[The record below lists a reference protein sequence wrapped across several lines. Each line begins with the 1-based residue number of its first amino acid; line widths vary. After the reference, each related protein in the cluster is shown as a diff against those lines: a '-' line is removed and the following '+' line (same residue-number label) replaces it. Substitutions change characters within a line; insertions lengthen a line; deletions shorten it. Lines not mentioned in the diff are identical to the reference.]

1 MQNNKLIQVISGFKR
16 KEMTRFFEFVRSPY
30 FNKHDEVR
38 ALIAHLNSIFPD
50 FDEKK
55 CDRFRLFQVLFPGQ
69 QHDQS
74 RLALLFT
81 YAYRLLETF
90 LKVEQLQEMGPGDE
104 LLLLRQYRERGQWK
118 QYEQTL
124 LRLSKQLA
132 QTKKQNSQYHLH
144 YFQLAEEADRYYNQR
159 GRHEQDH
166 NIQVKQDFLDR
177 YYMAEKLRD
186 ACEMSVRRKILK
198 VNYQTRFLTA
208 ILEEVSRELSQY
220 EPIPSVWVYYHLF
233 LLVEGKEGI
242 TFEEMLRI
250 LLKNEHFFEHQE
262 QQLLYNYLQNY
273 CIEQINKGKTT
284 FHRQAFEIYKLQLE
298 KKLIIIN
305 GFLSEWHYK
314 NIVTIGLRLG
324 ETDWV
329 YQFIHQYKEFL
340 QPKSVRNAFNF
351 NLASWYYQQGQL
363 EEVLEL
369 LHQVEHKDNRYS
381 LAAKSLL
388 LRTYYDLDEQEAMF
402 SLLDAFSQYLHRNKV
417 MTDERIKA
425 FRNLLQLTKKAML
438 LKSEIGF
445 SKPEKLNKE
454 LQKLLNSIHSKNAII
469 NQDWLM
475 QKVNELQIQL
485 NA

>member
-1 MQNNKLIQVISGFKR
+1 MHNNKLIQVISSFKR
-16 KEMTRFFEFVRSPY
+16 KEMTRFYEFVRSPY

-38 ALIAHLNSIFPD
+38 ALIAHLRSVFPD

-55 CDRFRLFQVLFPGQ
+55 CDRFRLFQALFPGQ
-69 QHDQS
+69 QHDQPK
-74 RLALLFT
+74 LALLFT
-81 YAYRLLETF
+81 YAYRLLEAF
-90 LKVEQLQEMGPGDE
+90 LKVEQLQQGKISSE

-118 QYEQTL
+118 LYEQKL
-124 LRLSKQLA
+124 QRLSKKFA
-132 QTKKQNSQYHLH
+132 QTRKQDSHYHLH
-144 YFQLAEEADRYYNQR
+144 YFQLAEEADRYYSQQ

-177 YYMAEKLRD
+177 YYLAEKLRD

-198 VNYQTRFLTA
+198 VNYQARFLTA
-208 ILEEVSRELSQY
+208 MLEEVKRDLPRY
-220 EPIPSVWVYYHLF
+220 ETIPSVWVYYHLF
-233 LLVEGKEGI
+233 LLVEGKDEI
-242 TFEEMLRI
+242 TFEQMLHI
-250 LLKNEHFFEHQE
+250 LLENEHFFEHQE

-273 CIEQINKGKTT
+273 CIEQINKGKTA

-314 NIVTIGLRLG
+314 NIVTIGLRLH
-324 ETDWV
+324 ETDWI
-329 YQFIHQYKEFL
+329 YRFIHQYKEL
-340 QPKSVRNAFNF
+340 LHPQSIRNAFNF
-351 NLASWYYQQGQL
+351 NLASWYYHQGKL
-363 EEVLEL
+363 EQVLEL

-402 SLLDAFSQYLHRNKV
+402 SLLDAFSQYLQRNQV

-445 SKPEKLNKE
+445 AKPEKLNKE
-454 LQKLLNSIHSKNAII
+454 LQKLLDGIHHKKAII

-475 QKVNELQIQL
+475 QKVRELQIQL
-485 NA
+485 NG